1 MVINQNPEIFKEN
14 HSWKYTKKTQ
24 KIKRTIHVFLRKNT
38 NVFGCKLKWEYLKT
52 PNFFFRINIHGNRGK
67 SCNGTSRNNNVKRKK
82 NMMGFAFLPLM
93 V

>member
-1 MVINQNPEIFKEN
+1 MEI
-14 HSWKYTKKTQ
+14 YKKTQ

-52 PNFFFRINIHGNRGK
+52 QKFFFRINIHGKRGK

-82 NMMGFAFLPLM
+82 NMMGLAFLPLM

>member
-38 NVFGCKLKWEYLKT
+38 NVFGYKLKWEYLKT
-52 PNFFFRINIHGNRGK
+52 QKCFQD
-67 SCNGTSRNNNVKRKK
+67 
-82 NMMGFAFLPLM
+82 
-93 V
+93 